1 MGYDTDEKEPDTSSS
16 MSKITIQP
24 YLFGR
29 DRIPN
34 KSPKISDYNEWKYA
48 YINHLSNMYS
58 IIDTEYDEYKF
69 EAFCKMVYS
78 KSSKYISPY
87 L

>member
-1 MGYDTDEKEPDTSSS
+1 MGYDTNEKEPYTTSS
-16 MSKITIQP
+16 MSEITIQP

-34 KSPKISDYNEWKYA
+34 KSPKISDYNEWKHA

-58 IIDTEYDEYKF
+58 IIDTEYDDYRF

-78 KSSKYISPY
+78 KSSKYITPY